1 MELKHTVRKRFDKL
15 PLLSLAT
22 LLLCAHP
29 HPLLAQSDSADA
41 AAGGTSHAVGLV
53 IAQTAGHDI
62 AGLVLRQAD
71 RKEFKH
77 GIALFPGHPGIMRLR
92 EENGVIQYDLKGN
105 FLLRSSVRWLDEQTL
120 VVAVD
125 APSDEWANFSQYFRT
140 TPRYGKDVA
149 ALLTE
154 VNKQFTIG
162 EWTFVGTS
170 EGSVSAYHAALMNP
184 ELAKR
189 LILTASVFSAGRN
202 GPGLSNVKPA
212 EIKMPLLVVHHA
224 DDPCQST
231 RYRDAVDFARNRNSP
246 LMTIKGGGPGRGNP
260 CMAFT
265 AHGFVGMETETV
277 HAMRSWVQ
285 SGVAVPEVIK
295 AQ

>member
-29 HPLLAQSDSADA
+29 HPLLAQADSADT
-41 AAGGTSHAVGLV
+41 AAGGKSHAVGLV

-125 APSDEWANFSQYFRT
+125 APSD
-140 TPRYGKDVA
+140 
-149 ALLTE
+149 
-154 VNKQFTIG
+154 
-162 EWTFVGTS
+162 
-170 EGSVSAYHAALMNP
+170 
-184 ELAKR
+184 
-189 LILTASVFSAGRN
+189 
-202 GPGLSNVKPA
+202 
-212 EIKMPLLVVHHA
+212 
-224 DDPCQST
+224 DPCQST